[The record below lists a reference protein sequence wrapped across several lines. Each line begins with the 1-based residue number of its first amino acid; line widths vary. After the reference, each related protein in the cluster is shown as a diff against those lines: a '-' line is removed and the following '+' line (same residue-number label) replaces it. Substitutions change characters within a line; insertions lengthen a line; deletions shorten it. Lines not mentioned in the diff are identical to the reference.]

1 MCMVF
6 IILNE
11 NERDESKSFSREPAL
26 MSLFWAATFSCCL
39 SMTSY
44 ITGGS
49 LNPAIGLAI
58 NLTMLFDKIPHAMKW
73 VWIYLIF
80 PFLGALLSIIFY

>member
-6 IILNE
+6 IILNDSGE
-11 NERDESKSFSREPAL
+11 DGKPQVREPAL
-26 MSLFWAATFSCCL
+26 MSLFWSATFCCCL
-39 SMTSY
+39 SMTTL

-58 NLTMLFDKIPHAMKW
+58 NLTMLFD
-73 VWIYLIF
+73 
-80 PFLGALLSIIFY
+80 G